1 MCDRISDYSI
11 WFVISN
17 DGICQRCLPIDSTE
31 SVDTGHDGIGNNA
44 DTDDDGDNVADSSDA
59 FPLDSTEWNDVNGD
73 GEGDNTN
80 PLSSFE
86 ELQEAPA
93 VPLLGFLAVFGLM
106 YLMYQKQP
114 GLSPEEKDLSPLPV
128 EEE

>member
-1 MCDRISDYSI
+1 MLFK
-11 WFVISN
+11 FVQQVCITDAN
-17 DGICQRCLPIDSTE
+17 DAFPLDSTE
-31 SVDTGHDGIGNNA
+31 SVDTDHDGLGNNA

-114 GLSPEEKDLSPLPV
+114 GSSREEKELSPLPV

>member
-1 MCDRISDYSI
+1 M
-11 WFVISN
+11 
-17 DGICQRCLPIDSTE
+17 
-31 SVDTGHDGIGNNA
+31 
-44 DTDDDGDNVADSSDA
+44 DDDGDNVADSNDP

-73 GEGDNTN
+73 GKGDNTN

-93 VPLLGFLAVFGLM
+93 VPLLGFLAVMVLM

-114 GLSPEEKDLSPLPV
+114 GSSREEKELSPLPA